1 MKHISKFTFSIALV
15 LLSFLGNAQDT
26 SVSEKTEQKATI
38 KKDSIPVKKE
48 RYGLRLG
55 VDLFK
60 LTRSFYETDYRGL
73 ELVGDY
79 RLTRRHY
86 LAAEIGNENKTVDD
100 DQVNFTTKGTYIKV
114 GFDFNSFQN
123 WGNMENIVSVGL
135 RYGVSSF
142 SQTLN
147 SYQVYNP
154 NPYFGE
160 SPVII
165 PTENNK
171 FDGLSAQ
178 WIEVVA
184 GMKAEV
190 FNNVFVGFSFRL
202 NRLISQK
209 IPNNF
214 ENLYIPGFNRTY
226 NGSSGVG
233 FNYTVSYFIPLY
245 KATVK
250 AKKTRG
256 TRTKGEQSKSKE
268 EAKKKDKR
276 K

>member
-15 LLSFLGNAQDT
+15 LHSFLGNAQDT
-26 SVSEKTEQKATI
+26 SVSEKTEQKEAI
-38 KKDSIPVKKE
+38 KKDSIQVKKE
-48 RYGLRLG
+48 RYGLRVG

-60 LTRSFYETDYRGL
+60 LTRSIYETDYRGL

-135 RYGVSSF
+135 RYGASSF

-147 SYQVYNP
+147 SYKIYNP

-165 PTENNK
+165 SGEN

-190 FNNVFVGFSFRL
+190 FNNIFVGFSFRL
-202 NRLISQK
+202 NRLMSQK

-214 ENLYIPGFNRTY
+214 DNLYIPGFNRTY
-226 NGSSGVG
+226 DGAFGVG

-250 AKKTRG
+250 AKKSRNNSS
-256 TRTKGEQSKSKE
+256 KGEQKETKE